1 MIQVKNLS
9 KTFGEVKALRDV
21 SFSIDEG
28 EIFGLLG
35 PNGAGKSTTINILNT
50 LLEADSG
57 EVLIDGMDTRRYKD
71 ACKRI
76 IGVVP
81 QEIALY
87 QQLSA
92 YDNLLFWGGLYGLDH
107 VVLKAKADEIL
118 DLVGLSER
126 KHDAVKTYSGG
137 MKRRI
142 NIASSL
148 LHHPK
153 VLLMDEPTVG
163 VDPQSRNYVFE
174 LIEALNDKGMTIIY
188 TTHYMEEAERLC
200 DRIGIIDSGEIIA
213 QGNLEELKANS
224 DVKDV
229 LVIKISTATDSME
242 SLIPHAVY
250 DEHAQTLRVACT
262 HIGQEI
268 GDIVSTLQNA
278 GVLIERIDTEEA
290 NLETVFLKL
299 TGKTLR
305 D

>member
-21 SFSIDEG
+21 SFSIREG

-278 GVLIERIDTEEA
+278 GVLIERIDTEKA